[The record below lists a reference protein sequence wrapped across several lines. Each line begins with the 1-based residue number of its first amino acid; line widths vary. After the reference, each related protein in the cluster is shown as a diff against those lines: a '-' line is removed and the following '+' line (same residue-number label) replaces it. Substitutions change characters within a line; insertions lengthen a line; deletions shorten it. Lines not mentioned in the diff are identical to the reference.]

1 MASTLTTN
9 FAHFQIPLEDVQRA
23 TDNFHHDNLITKGGS
38 GSAYSGQLLVSRNLM
53 KIVALRLDRKLGVRD
68 IEFWNE
74 ISMLSDLKHTNL
86 VSFIGFCDEK
96 NEKII
101 VIRQVANGSL
111 VKHLN
116 GPNLTSWARRL
127 RISIG
132 VARAL
137 SYLHHD
143 DERSYGV
150 IHRNINSFTILLDE
164 NWEPKLSGFTFSIK
178 QPVNRMDQVVPC
190 EPIGISGYM
199 DPEIE
204 KIKGASSKSD
214 IYSFGVV
221 LFEILCG
228 RTAYIQNEANMF
240 LAPLAKDH
248 YENKTLQDIIQSD
261 LWNQMSPFSLVK
273 YSETAYSCLK
283 EEGERR
289 PRIEYVVAQLE
300 KALELQLQ
308 RENIVR
314 PRSLYCIFFF
324 KSNTTL
330 FPSYCYY

>member
-9 FAHFQIPLEDVQRA
+9 FAHFQIPLEDVQKA
-23 TDNFHHDNLITKGGS
+23 TDNFHHDKLITKGGS
-38 GSAYSGQLLVSRNLM
+38 GSAYSGQLLVSMNLM

-86 VSFIGFCDEK
+86 VSFIGFCYEK

-101 VIRQVANGSL
+101 VIRQEANGSL

-137 SYLHHD
+137 SYLHHGHK
-143 DERSYGV
+143 RSYGV

-228 RTAYIQNEANMF
+228 RTAYIQNKANTF
-240 LAPLAKDH
+240 LAPLAKHH
-248 YENKTLQDIIQSD
+248 YENKTLQDIIHSD

-283 EEGERR
+283 EEGQRR

-314 PRSLYCIFFF
+314 PRTLYCIFFF
-324 KSNTTL
+324 MSNTTL